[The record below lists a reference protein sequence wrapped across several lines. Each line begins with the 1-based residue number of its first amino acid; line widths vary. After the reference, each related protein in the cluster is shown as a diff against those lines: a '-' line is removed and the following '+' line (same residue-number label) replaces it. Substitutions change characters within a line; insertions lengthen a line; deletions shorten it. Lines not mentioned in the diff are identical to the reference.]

1 MAVQT
6 QLFSNGIRSFRFNL
20 PRLLLSIN
28 IYTYAYYIQIFFFFF
43 TKLRANRTV
52 TRVHRQNFNHGFDL
66 NCVQPSVLYLW
77 PLCREKSI
85 QKFGSASSLT
95 HAMPSHG
102 TSYTIYYMEGGTQSF
117 HAVNYNKYLWYKF
130 RGIRSIRG

>member
-1 MAVQT
+1 MVYA
-6 QLFSNGIRSFRFNL
+6 RSFQPSAIIIVNQYLYIYILYSNL
-20 PRLLLSIN
+20 
-28 IYTYAYYIQIFFFFF
+28 FFF
-43 TKLRANRTV
+43 TKLRTNKTV
-52 TRVHRQNFNHGFDL
+52 TRVHRQNFNHGCDL